1 MIGYMKNLSID
12 ISTVSD
18 NRLGFDFCWSRT
30 F

>member
-18 NRLGFDFCWSRT
+18 NRLGFDFC
-30 F
+30 